1 MIFLEKSLDYKTT
14 KEYSLTVKVE
24 DNGQERRSVEVSV
37 QIKVSF
43 TPDNTSTDPEALT
56 KLELV
61 FEDADYDTVV
71 LGNEENFIAEV
82 KKTLTQKY
90 PNAIFVHFNV
100 RKGSIIVTFEMIT
113 KQSKQSEVLNQI
125 SGDVNSPQGLQL
137 QFNGTTLTS
146 NDFKKDGKSY
156 EVPDKDDSSNVVRWS
171 FLLKISK
178 TSEYNRWPRL
188 HGGGERR
195 EVKGGQGQ

>member
-1 MIFLEKSLDYKTT
+1 MIFLEKALDYKTS

-24 DNGQERRSVEVSV
+24 DNGAVQERRSVEVSV
-37 QIKVSF
+37 QITVSF

-56 KLELV
+56 ELELV
-61 FEDADYDTVV
+61 FQDADYDTVV
-71 LGNEENFIAEV
+71 LGNEENFIAAI
-82 KKTLTQKY
+82 KRTLTQKY

-113 KQSKQSEVLNQI
+113 RQSKQTEVLNQI

-146 NDFKKDGKSY
+146 NDFKKEGETYK
-156 EVPDKDDSSNVVRWS
+156 VPEKDDSSSAVSWFFV
-171 FLLKISK
+171 LKISK
-178 TSEYNRWPRL
+178 TL
-188 HGGGERR
+188 
-195 EVKGGQGQ
+195 